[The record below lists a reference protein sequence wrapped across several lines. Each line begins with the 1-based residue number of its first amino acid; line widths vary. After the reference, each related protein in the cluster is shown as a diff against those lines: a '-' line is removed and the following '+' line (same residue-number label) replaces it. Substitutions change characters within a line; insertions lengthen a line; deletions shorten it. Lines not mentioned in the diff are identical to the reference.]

1 MAHSCRWRFPARPG
15 GSTNSGTGKR
25 AGRIRVTASL
35 RNDTGAHTNS
45 IGPKAGFDAA
55 VQVSAA
61 IESNLQK
68 FRDVLGESSGSSSG
82 EEEAFGGFC
91 TVSEGRRIHSPA
103 RTFSVPPSAPA
114 TPEKKPRGRPPRAQ
128 ATHRVGS
135 ATGPVPAPSVPSS
148 LPHRDATVSHTEK
161 VKRPPGRPPGSGE
174 KRRGRPPASASHRGW
189 HQSGHGSSDE
199 APAGGVAGANEHGP
213 TAAQHGKHAGDE
225 REGGKMSKLGK
236 VPKLKRLQDAK
247 MGPLKSRL
255 KAVARKGVPV
265 PVVPRRRRGRPPSAE
280 RLKAEAA
287 AAAARSGSSAATA
300 FAELSLPDAR
310 TVKQKAFRVRGR
322 DRGLDLQAAQQQ
334 QQQQQ
339 QHAKLRAPHADSQP
353 DSPTEPH
360 SPPSSKFGRP
370 LGLRQSPR
378 HIKPVRIVPP
388 SKRTDATI
396 AKQLL
401 QRAKKGAQKKKLLE
415 KESVGSGGPPGMDTG
430 IRRRRR
436 TPLKNIRQFI
446 MPVVS
451 TVSRRIIK
459 TPKRFIED
467 ETSFSAPPPQKVS
480 RLDTPVYVSASVAT
494 VAASQPNAAPSPTLA
509 ATSSPSSAASAGPAA
524 GTTAAVDSLPPPPPP
539 VVSVVPTNSGSVP
552 PGLLNNAAMAAAAGG
567 SCNNSNSNGGR
578 FSSSAAS
585 CGSSAVSQ
593 HSSQLSS
600 GESSR
605 SSSPSLDDSS
615 CDSQASEGTQALS
628 EEPDRSPGSSQGDHE
643 REEEEEEEEAALMH
657 SSRPTSP
664 PSEHEREHT
673 RRLERGRRGRRGQ
686 GVRSGASLV
695 GRGRS
700 GLMGPRKKTIISP
713 ATGILMSSSQVG
725 AHQASSG
732 SSPPPPQ
739 QLHPPPGSS
748 SSAAGGGDHHP
759 HSSWI
764 MPRSIAPFLSGP
776 AMHAACHD
784 KRRSIL
790 REPTFRW
797 SSAPSH
803 KPECFSSAKYAKE
816 GLIRKPVF
824 DNFRPPPLTAEDVGL
839 VPGSVSGGAPPSGFT
854 ASPSGSAGSS
864 SRLFSPLHHHHH
876 QHTSSRFEGSYP
888 KRSPLLRAPRFT
900 PSEAHSRIFESVT
913 LPASSGSSPG
923 SLSPLQGSSPSGRSM
938 RHRKRRTLG
947 APVSGQPRSPSH
959 SMTRRSSQPGFK
971 MGKSPSDHRGSSSG
985 NASNSTSLTG
995 VAVSP
1000 LAPSALTQPPFST
1013 LSSGAAGLSGHGGT
1027 DGRKASSAA
1036 APGGLG
1042 GVGNSAGSS
1051 SSSPSQLFPLF
1062 GPGGGGGGGK
1072 TTRERNL
1079 SAGHEASTKEKDRES
1094 ERSREREKENKREGR
1109 KDRERKGKDT
1119 SSHSASGL
1127 FVMDGKD
1134 LEKSVPTLAHRK
1146 TPGRKKSVSADS
1158 GAEASPADSN
1168 TVSST
1173 PSSNGRPSKKDR
1185 PPDWNAD
1192 ADRGGEKEDQ
1202 EKTSMPLPPGQTG
1215 KAPTTNPTLESVL
1228 NRAEKQPVAD
1238 KQLAG
1243 LLKKAK
1249 AQLHNIEKSLK
1260 PVEQPKV
1267 QGQESDSSETSVR
1280 GPRIKHVC
1288 RRAAVAL
1295 GRHRAVFPD
1304 DMPTLSALPWE
1315 EREKIL
1321 SSMGNDDK
1329 SSVAGSEE
1337 AEPQT
1342 PPLKPVTRQ
1351 KPIHEAQPKKGRRSR
1366 RCGQC
1371 PGCQVPE
1378 DCGVCTNCLD
1388 KPKFGGRNIKKQC
1401 CKMRKC
1407 QNLQWMPS
1415 KMFIQKQV
1423 KGKKDKKKNRMS
1435 EKKELHYSVSTAA
1448 PEAKPA
1454 LREGPSQKKS
1464 DALPS
1469 KAAEEK
1475 LKQQQQQEEEE
1486 EEEEEEDCSPT
1497 PEPSPPPEEEDPSSP
1512 PSTPTPEES
1521 KQPPLLSSAPS
1532 RKDRKLQQQQQATTS
1547 PQSGH
1552 KDPSPSPPT
1561 PSQSPGQTPPQ
1572 RSPQN
1577 PPHSKK
1583 EPLAKPPSDGK
1594 KPQQQLA
1601 SQPPVPDTGPDT
1613 KHLKK
1618 LAARCAPAPKPK
1630 LKEKQE
1636 KQVAI
1641 KPDGGT
1647 LNSLSTPSTGVRTEQ
1662 QQQTAP
1668 CDGVR
1673 RIRVDF
1679 KESHDIDNVWEM
1691 GGLSV
1696 LTSVPI
1702 TPRVLCFLCASSGN
1716 VEFVF
1721 CQVCCEAFHLF
1732 CLGESERPLEAQLEN
1747 WCCRRCRFCHICGHP
1762 HQNTKLLECD
1772 KCRNSY
1778 HPECLGPNHPT
1789 RPTQKKRVWICTK
1802 CVRCQS
1808 CGATKPG
1815 KAWDAQWSHDFSL
1828 CHDCAKLVAKGN
1840 SCPLCDK
1847 CHDDEDYE
1855 SKMMKCRSCRRW
1867 VHAKCESL
1875 TDEMYEVLP
1884 NLPVAYTC
1892 TKCTEKQP
1900 AEWRTALKN
1909 KLQSSVHQVL
1919 TALLN
1924 SRTSMHL
1931 LRYRQPVMKPPELN
1945 PETEE
1950 SLPSRRSPEG
1960 PDPPVLTEV
1969 PPHADSPP
1977 DLESVEKKM
1986 ELGRYKSVLEF
1997 SDDIVKIIQTAIN
2010 SDGGQPEN
2018 KRANSMVKAFFIR
2031 KMERMFPWFKVKESR
2046 FWEAQKGS
2054 NSGLLP
2060 NAVLPPFL
2068 DHNYAQ
2074 WQDRMEQ
2081 SSAERPPLVKIIPAP
2096 THKPPGEPDFPATP
2110 PSQPPHVIHELSPEG
2125 SPEQLPPP
2133 GLGDNRQCVLCLKYG
2148 DENTN
2153 EGGRLLYIGQN
2164 EWTHVNCA
2172 LWSAEVFED
2181 DDGSL
2186 KNVHMAVIRGKQLRC
2201 ENCQRPGATVGCC
2214 LTTCNSN
2221 YHFMCA
2227 RQRRCVFLE
2236 DKKVYCQRHKDL
2248 IKGEVIS
2255 DSGFEVT
2262 RRILVD
2268 LEGISLRRKFINGL
2282 PPDNIHMMIGSMTI
2296 DCLGMLTD
2304 LSDCERNLFPI
2315 GYQCSRVYWSTTDAR
2330 KRCVYTCRILVYRP
2344 QVVETVTDS
2353 TVSCEKNF
2361 TIAHSPSTVPEME
2374 MITSSQLVDSAKL
2387 SCSKPV
2393 AAASRPKMLFR
2404 NRHPSYPPC
2413 HKSPI
2418 SRPLPSPGGFT
2429 SSAHEIVTVGDP
2441 LLSSC
2446 LGRIGSRRHST
2457 SSLSPQSSRN
2467 TVVPTAQSSYLFSP
2481 QSTASSSS
2489 SITTTPLSLS
2499 SYTWDRAQRDS
2510 GTKGRPFASVRSQN
2524 CQVSASSPGSQ
2535 QRQSGVNE
2543 KGDCSREPPGKQ
2555 SEGEAMHL
2563 SAPLM
2568 MGMNQVS
2575 PPLGTAVLTSHQ
2587 RSSSSTKGEKG
2598 KQQGMKDTSDLPAE
2612 STLLSC
2618 QPQAALPKDGGNPIQ
2633 EGTPAAKDTGIPGS
2647 PKPPYHKSGGRKS
2660 HDYVAGPAPAAAMKP
2675 RWSSGA
2681 TVGEEDIKRGSQAT
2695 PAVTASCRTS
2705 STKETCS
2712 KMGFSGSIEASKE
2725 REKTTKKIKTPLQK
2739 KGSDIKTLGQDQNFQ
2754 NSNNKSA
2761 VHSSNTKAAG
2771 TNAVDK
2777 HDSQGGN
2784 RPLKSRERFSSESKN
2799 SSSLEGMQP
2808 ETGSDAGIRAALNQ
2822 TKASKELIKREKKPT
2837 GKASLISPKID
2848 PNGTKVIST
2857 GSDTNLSTAVTPVS
2871 QGPQR
2876 RSTCPPV
2883 LFSSPSASSES
2894 SESESQAHPED
2905 CEEHLRE
2912 GEGAE
2917 DGEDPS
2923 MEDEGSID
2931 KHNEED
2937 SDGSGSAKRRY
2948 PRRSTRARANMIFGL
2963 TPFYGVRSYGEEDID
2978 FYGGG
2983 EVIGKKRSG
2992 MSKRS
2997 AEGQVDGADDMS
3009 TSLSE
3014 DSGEDEEVGL
3024 GPCPNKDSYYYNF
3037 TRTIINRNVRLHPEG
3052 VGRGSQFG
3060 RFLNEDAGE
3069 STDHMEESGAI
3080 PLSLGRP
3087 QIGQLDGVDDGS
3099 ESDASLST
3107 SSTTTATTSTTHKT
3121 SGKRKSRESRAER
3134 MAAGSG
3140 KDSDSSA
3147 GGGNGSSR
3155 ESRKNQKESC
3165 LSLGNVKSQGQDPL
3179 EAQLSLTTDLLKS
3192 DSDNNYSDDCGNIL
3206 PSDIMDFV
3214 LNTPSMQALGQQP
3227 ESSSPELLLGEGY
3240 GVDVNRRKDSAL
3252 LFDIP
3257 LPSTEPGESNSTI
3270 SVEESYSLQLG
3281 LPSDLSVLTTR
3292 SPSVSNQNH
3301 NTLIPE
3307 ASVSNQNHNTLIPEA
3322 SESTI
3327 LSLTTDETV
3336 EKAGDK
3342 PGVRTSEVSEE
3353 GGGDSQVTNDQL
3365 TPKHFI
3371 TGIEG
3376 EHISNQVSQVIE
3388 PDNQDVARTSGTPGL
3403 PSSPTL
3409 PLQSQKYIPVT
3420 AVSPGPSQVA
3430 STAVQTPSSHLKPA
3444 PEKLIVVNQRMQPLY
3459 VLQTLPNGVTQ
3470 KIQITPSVGTT
3481 GVMSTSP
3488 SVLSSMTLTAGLP
3501 NQPIFPA
3508 GGKGLLPMSHHP
3520 QIHTLTN
3527 TTQASFQPVI
3537 PNTTS
3542 GLLIGIPSHD
3552 SQIIVSEAGRRPDLA
3567 PSVTMVSSA
3576 PSLSPSSS
3584 VLSSGH
3590 GKKRPITR
3598 LLPRKSK
3605 KPPRS
3610 RSHPP
3615 LAPSEVAPNMTLINL
3630 SSPQITAGI
3639 STQSGLVELGTL
3651 TTATTT
3657 SHRKIPNII
3666 KRPKG
3671 VMLVPQ
3677 PMPITSS
3684 GQPGILGQDTSTHL
3698 LPCTV
3703 SGLNPNQQVLNVV
3716 SVAPSGAGNILGAS
3730 SVSLST
3736 PGLLSSTEITGAFSN
3751 LLFKAGPHNL
3761 TIPDQQMVLHS
3772 GGAMMPQLTHPVQT
3786 SIASSICVLP
3796 PQQTLSM
3803 SVSKQVDQESAL
3815 HRQQVSRILA
3825 DKPQALDQSGNVAGS
3840 IGPAPSLMA
3849 QDPSKPVVGVFTQ
3862 GSWTTPITL
3871 HTNQQ
3876 QVFKSA
3882 APPTAGGKGKQKA
3895 KRVRSTPEKAS
3906 GKKPK
3911 GLQAESPLSSKGDA
3925 SSAGQQSSSGT
3936 KQPVNPE
3943 PMDTGKPMEKDSN
3956 KSCSDAPVTKASPI
3970 NQVSVELCD
3979 EESKATSPTTQNSG
3993 KGSGTV
3999 LASSEQEDDKGGRDF
4014 LSHYKPKKGLM
4025 FEISSDDGFQI
4036 RCESIEEAWKSL
4048 TDKVKEAR
4056 SNAKLEELSFE
4067 GVNGLRMLGVL
4078 HHTVVFLLEQLCG
4091 AKYCRNYSF
4100 RFHKPKEC
4108 DEPPINPHG
4117 SARVELH
4124 HRRSVF
4130 DMFNFLA
4137 SKHRQP
4143 PEHNP
4148 QEEEEEE
4155 VLLKSARRA
4164 ISLDLPM
4171 SKRLRH
4177 LKKTSWETVG
4187 VYRSA
4192 IHGRGLF
4199 CKRNIDAGEM
4209 IIEYSGTIVRSV
4221 LTDKR
4226 EKYYDEK
4233 GIGCYMF
4240 RIDDYEVVDATM
4252 HGNAARFINHSCEP
4266 NCFSRVIIVDSQ
4278 KHIVIFALRKV
4289 YRGEELT
4296 YDYKFPIEEPGNKLP
4311 CNCGA
4316 KKCRKFLN

>member
-1 MAHSCRWRFPARPG
+1 MFVCL
-15 GSTNSGTGKR
+15 T
-25 AGRIRVTASL
+25 VTS
-35 RNDTGAHTNS
+35 
-45 IGPKAGFDAA
+45 
-55 VQVSAA
+55 
-61 IESNLQK
+61 
-68 FRDVLGESSGSSSG
+68 
-82 EEEAFGGFC
+82 
-91 TVSEGRRIHSPA
+91 
-103 RTFSVPPSAPA
+103 SAPA

-128 ATHRVGS
+128 ATQRVG
-135 ATGPVPAPSVPSS
+135 AGLTPTPSVPS
-148 LPHRDATVSHTEK
+148 LPHRDTHVSHAEK
-161 VKRPPGRPPGSGE
+161 AKRPPGRPPGSGE
-174 KRRGRPPASASHRGW
+174 RRRGRPPSSGSHRSSW
-189 HQSGHGSSDE
+189 QQSGHASSDE
-199 APAGGVAGANEHGP
+199 ALAGGVGVGGGGSEHDSHTLAQHKH
-213 TAAQHGKHAGDE
+213 TAAAEEEEE
-225 REGGKMSKLGK
+225 REGKVCK
-236 VPKLKRLQDAK
+236 VPKLKRLQDVK
-247 MGPLKSRL
+247 MNPL
-255 KAVARKGVPV
+255 KAVVRKVMPV

-287 AAAARSGSSAATA
+287 AAAAAAAAASARSASSAS
-300 FAELSLPDAR
+300 FDKLSLSDAR
-310 TVKQKAFRVRGR
+310 AVKQKAFKDRGR
-322 DRGLDLQAAQQQ
+322 DRDMDLQAAQQ
-334 QQQQQ
+334 
-339 QHAKLRAPHADSQP
+339 HSKLRASHTADPQA
-353 DSPTEPH
+353 SPTEPH

-370 LGLRQSPR
+370 PGLRQSPR

-415 KESVGSGGPPGMDTG
+415 KESGGPPGMDAG

-467 ETSFSAPPPQKVS
+467 EGSFSTPPPLKMT
-480 RLDTPVYVSASVAT
+480 RLETPAYASVPPA
-494 VAASQPNAAPSPTLA
+494 VASQTNAVPSPTRLA
-509 ATSSPSSAASAGPAA
+509 GTSSPSSASGGPSVGPMA
-524 GTTAAVDSLPPPPPP
+524 DSLPPPPPP
-539 VVSVVPTNSGSVP
+539 VPIVPSTGGSGGSIAAS
-552 PGLLNNAAMAAAAGG
+552 LLNNVAAAVAG
-567 SCNNSNSNGGR
+567 CANSTSNGGR

-605 SSSPSLDDSS
+605 SSSPDYSS

-628 EEPDRSPGSSQGDHE
+628 EEPDQSPSSQGE
-643 REEEEEEEEAALMH
+643 REEASVLMRA
-657 SSRPTSP
+657 SRPSSP
-664 PSEHEREHT
+664 PSEHEHAG
-673 RRLERGRRGRRGQ
+673 LLDRGRRGRRGQ
-686 GVRSGASLV
+686 GVRSGAGLV

-713 ATGILMSSSQVG
+713 ATGILMSSSQVS
-725 AHQASSG
+725 AHQASSSSVPSG
-732 SSPPPPQ
+732 SSPPPPS
-739 QLHPPPGSS
+739 QLIGSGQHPQAASS
-748 SSAAGGGDHHP
+748 SNVGDHHP
-759 HSSWI
+759 HAPWI
-764 MPRSIAPFLSGP
+764 MHPRGIPQFLQGTPIHS
-776 AMHAACHD
+776 AAHD
-784 KRRSIL
+784 KPRSIL

-797 SSAPSH
+797 SSVPSH

-816 GLIRKPVF
+816 GLIRKPIF

-839 VPGSVSGGAPPSGFT
+839 TRGPVSGGGAPPSGFT
-854 ASPSGSAGSS
+854 ASSGGGGGGSGSGSS
-864 SRLFSPLHHHHH
+864 GRLFSPLHHHHH
-876 QHTSSRFEGSYP
+876 PSSSTTSSSSSSRFEGSFP

-913 LPASSGSSPG
+913 LPTSTGSSPG
-923 SLSPLQGSSPSGRSM
+923 SLSPLQGSSPTGRTL
-938 RHRKRRTLG
+938 RQKKRRTF
-947 APVSGQPRSPSH
+947 APVTGQPRSPSH
-959 SMTRRSSQPGFK
+959 SMTRRSSQSGYK
-971 MGKSPSDHRGSSSG
+971 TSKGHSDRVGVSMSSGSSG
-985 NASNSTSLTG
+985 SNSASL
-995 VAVSP
+995 S
-1000 LAPSALTQPPFST
+1000 LAPSALTPPSFST
-1013 LSSGAAGLSGHGGT
+1013 LSPGTAALSAHGGA
-1027 DGRKASSAA
+1027 DGRKANSAA
-1036 APGGLG
+1036 AAVL
-1042 GVGNSAGSS
+1042 GNSQTAPSSS

-1062 GPGGGGGGGK
+1062 SPSTQGLGGGGSGSGAGGGK
-1072 TTRERNL
+1072 MSGRERNL
-1079 SAGHEASTKEKDRES
+1079 SAAGGHETVPKDKDREL

-1109 KDRERKGKDT
+1109 KEKERKGKEA
-1119 SSHSASGL
+1119 SSHVAPGL
-1127 FVMDGKD
+1127 FATDGKD
-1134 LEKSVPTLAHRK
+1134 SEKTVPTLAHRK

-1158 GAEASPADSN
+1158 GAEALPPDAN
-1168 TVSST
+1168 AGHVVNAA

-1185 PPDWNAD
+1185 PPDWDMEAA
-1192 ADRGGEKEDQ
+1192 ADRGGEREDR
-1202 EKTSMPLPPGQTG
+1202 ERTGVPVPAGQTG
-1215 KAPTTNPTLESVL
+1215 RTPTTPSLGSVVL
-1228 NRAEKQPVAD
+1228 ALVEKQPVAN
-1238 KQLAG
+1238 KHLAG

-1249 AQLHNIEKSLK
+1249 AQLDNIENKSQKSLK
-1260 PVEQPKV
+1260 PLDQPKV

-1295 GRHRAVFPD
+1295 GRNRAVFPD

-1351 KPIHEAQPKKGRRSR
+1351 KPIHEALPKKGRRSR

-1401 CKMRKC
+1401 CKVRKC

-1415 KMFIQKQV
+1415 KMFLQKQV

-1435 EKKELHYSVSTAA
+1435 EKKETHDSVST
-1448 PEAKPA
+1448 PTLEGRPA
-1454 LREGPSQKKS
+1454 VKEGPAQKRS
-1464 DALPS
+1464 ETLPS
-1469 KAAEEK
+1469 TKPGEDK
-1475 LKQQQQQEEEE
+1475 LKQHQQQQQHDE
-1486 EEEEEEDCSPT
+1486 SSLT
-1497 PEPSPPPEEEDPSSP
+1497 AEPSPLPDEPSSP
-1512 PSTPTPEES
+1512 LSTPSTPSPEEP
-1521 KQPPLLSSAPS
+1521 KQHPAPSSAPS
-1532 RKDRKLQQQQQATTS
+1532 RKERKLQQQAATS
-1547 PQSGH
+1547 PPSSH
-1552 KDPSPSPPT
+1552 KDPSSSPAT
-1561 PSQSPGQTPPQ
+1561 PLQSPAQTPPQ

-1577 PPHSKK
+1577 PLMSKK
-1583 EPLAKPPSDGK
+1583 ELPAKPPSDSKK
-1594 KPQQQLA
+1594 KPPLT
-1601 SQPPVPDTGPDT
+1601 SQPPIPDAGPDT

-1636 KQVAI
+1636 KQQAAT

-1647 LNSLSTPSTGVRTEQ
+1647 LNSLSTPSTGVPTKQ
-1662 QQQTAP
+1662 QQQQQIAP
-1668 CDGVR
+1668 CDGVQ

-1679 KESHDIDNVWEM
+1679 KESHNVESVWEM

-1696 LTSVPI
+1696 LTSVPV
-1702 TPRVLCFLCASSGN
+1702 TPRLLCFLCASSGN

-1721 CQVCCEAFHLF
+1721 CQVCCEPFHLF
-1732 CLGESERPLEAQLEN
+1732 CLGESERPLQEQLEN

-1762 HQNTKLLECD
+1762 HQNTKQLLECD

-1778 HPECLGPNHPT
+1778 HPECLGPNHP
-1789 RPTQKKRVWICTK
+1789 RKKKRVWICTK

-1847 CHDDEDYE
+1847 CYDDEDYE
-1855 SKMMKCRSCRRW
+1855 SKMMKCGRCSRW

-1875 TDEMYEVLP
+1875 TDEMYEILSS
-1884 NLPVAYTC
+1884 LPVAYAC
-1892 TKCTEKQP
+1892 SKCTDKQA

-1924 SRTSMHL
+1924 SCTSTHL
-1931 LRYRQPVMKPPELN
+1931 HRYRQPVTKPPELN

-1986 ELGRYKSVLEF
+1986 DLGRYKSVLEF
-1997 SDDIVKIIQTAIN
+1997 SDDIVKIIQVAMN
-2010 SDGGQPEN
+2010 SDGGKPEI
-2018 KRANSMVKAFFIR
+2018 KKANSMVKTFFIR
-2031 KMERMFPWFKVKESR
+2031 QMERVFPWFKVKESR
-2046 FWEAQKGS
+2046 FWETQKGS
-2054 NSGLLP
+2054 NGGLLP

-2074 WQDRMEQ
+2074 WQDRIEQ
-2081 SSAERPPLVKIIPAP
+2081 SSAGHPPLVKIIPAP
-2096 THKPPGEPDFPATP
+2096 THKPPGEPDSPATP
-2110 PSQPPHVIHELSPEG
+2110 PSQPPHGTHDLGPEDSPEHH
-2125 SPEQLPPP
+2125 PPP
-2133 GLGDNRQCVLCLKYG
+2133 GEKDNRQCVLCLKYG

-2181 DDGSL
+2181 EEGSL

-2227 RQRRCVFLE
+2227 RQRRCIFLE

-2268 LEGISLRRKFINGL
+2268 FEGVSLRRKFTNGL
-2282 PPDNIHMMIGSMTI
+2282 PPNNVHIMIGSMTI
-2296 DCLGMLTD
+2296 DCLGMLND

-2315 GYQCSRVYWSTTDAR
+2315 GYQCSRVYWSTSDAR
-2330 KRCVYTCRILVYRP
+2330 KRCVYTCRILVCRP
-2344 QVVETVTDS
+2344 PVVETVSDS
-2353 TVSCEKNF
+2353 KAPCEENF
-2361 TIAHSPSTVPEME
+2361 TIAHSPPIFCDME
-2374 MITSSQLVDSAKL
+2374 TTESHQVNSAKL
-2387 SCSKPV
+2387 SSCKPTT
-2393 AAASRPKMLFR
+2393 ATSRPKMLFR

-2413 HKSPI
+2413 QRSPI
-2418 SRPLPSPGGFT
+2418 SRPLPSPGGLM
-2429 SSAHEIVTVGDP
+2429 SSAHEVVTVGDP
-2441 LLSSC
+2441 LLSSS

-2457 SSLSPQSSRN
+2457 SSLSSQSPRN
-2467 TVVPTAQSSYLFSP
+2467 TAAPASQGSNLLS
-2481 QSTASSSS
+2481 QHSTAPFNSSTSAPS
-2489 SITTTPLSLS
+2489 SLS

-2510 GTKGRPFASVRSQN
+2510 RDRGRSFGCARTQN
-2524 CQVSASSPGSQ
+2524 CQGSASSPGPQ
-2535 QRQSGVNE
+2535 HRQSGVTE
-2543 KGDCSREPPGKQ
+2543 KCDGGREPSGKQ
-2555 SEGEAMHL
+2555 AEEEAVH
-2563 SAPLM
+2563 SAAPPM
-2568 MGMNQVS
+2568 SGMNQVS
-2575 PPLGTAVLTSHQ
+2575 PPLGTAVLTGHQ
-2587 RSSSSTKGEKG
+2587 RSSSSRSEKG
-2598 KQQGMKDTSDLPAE
+2598 KQGMKDTDLPAE

-2618 QPQAALPKDGGNPIQ
+2618 QHQAAVPKDGGNPIP
-2633 EGTPAAKDTGIPGS
+2633 EGTPVAKDTGTPGS

-2660 HDYVAGPAPAAAMKP
+2660 HDYVSGPAPAAAMKP

-2695 PAVTASCRTS
+2695 PAVTAGYRTS
-2705 STKETCS
+2705 STKETSS
-2712 KMGFSGSIEASKE
+2712 KMGFGGSIEVTKE
-2725 REKTTKKIKTPLQK
+2725 REKTTKKIKAPLHK
-2739 KGSDIKTLGQDQNFQ
+2739 KESDIKTLNQDQNFQ
-2754 NSNNKSA
+2754 NNNSKSA
-2761 VHSSNTKAAG
+2761 VHSSNTKASG

-2777 HDSQGGN
+2777 HDGQGGN
-2784 RPLKSRERFSSESKN
+2784 RSLKSRERFSAESKN
-2799 SSSLEGMQP
+2799 SSSLEEVQP
-2808 ETGSDAGIRAALNQ
+2808 DTGSDRGVRVAHNQ
-2822 TKASKELIKREKKPT
+2822 TKASKELIKREKKPI
-2837 GKASLISPKID
+2837 GKASLISPKTD

-2857 GSDTNLSTAVTPVS
+2857 GSDTNLSSPVTPTS
-2871 QGPQR
+2871 HGPQR
-2876 RSTCPPV
+2876 RSTCAV

-2894 SESESQAHPED
+2894 SESESHTHPED
-2905 CEEHLRE
+2905 SEEHLRE
-2912 GEGAE
+2912 GEGPE

-2963 TPFYGVRSYGEEDID
+2963 TPFYGVRSYGEEDLN

-3014 DSGEDEEVGL
+3014 DSGDDEEGGL
-3024 GPCPNKDSYYYNF
+3024 GQCPNKDSYYYNF
-3037 TRTIINRNVRLHPEG
+3037 TRTIINPSVQLHP
-3052 VGRGSQFG
+3052 G
-3060 RFLNEDAGE
+3060 RFLSEGAGE
-3069 STDHMEESGAI
+3069 RADHMEDTGAI

-3107 SSTTTATTSTTHKT
+3107 SSTTTATTSTTHKA
-3121 SGKRKSRESRAER
+3121 SGKRKTRAEK
-3134 MAAGSG
+3134 MAANSG
-3140 KDSDSSA
+3140 KDSDGGGA
-3147 GGGNGSSR
+3147 AGGNGSGGR

-3165 LSLGNVKSQGQDPL
+3165 LSLAGVKSQGQDPL

-3240 GVDVNRRKDSAL
+3240 GVDVNRRKDI
-3252 LFDIP
+3252 LFGDFSQP
-3257 LPSTEPGESNSTI
+3257 LPSTEPVESGVNSTI

-3301 NTLIPE
+3301 STLIPE
-3307 ASVSNQNHNTLIPEA
+3307 T
-3322 SESTI
+3322 SESTM
-3327 LSLTTDETV
+3327 LSLTTDETG

-3342 PGVRTSEVSEE
+3342 PGVRTSEATEE
-3353 GGGDSQVTNDQL
+3353 GGGDSQGADDQL

-3371 TGIEG
+3371 PGIEG
-3376 EHISNQVSQVIE
+3376 EHISGQVSQVME
-3388 PDNQDVARTSGTPGL
+3388 TDNQDVARSSGTPGL
-3403 PSSPTL
+3403 PSSPPL
-3409 PLQSQKYIPVT
+3409 PLQGQKYIPVT
-3420 AVSPGPSQVA
+3420 AVSPGPTQVA

-3470 KIQITPSVGTT
+3470 KIQIAPSVGAT

-3488 SVLSSMTLTAGLP
+3488 SVLSSMTLNPT
-3501 NQPIFPA
+3501 QPIFPV
-3508 GGKGLLPMSHHP
+3508 GGKSLLPMSHHP
-3520 QIHTLTN
+3520 QIHTLTTN

-3552 SQIIVSEAGRRPDLA
+3552 QQIIVSEAGHRPDLA
-3567 PSVTMVSSA
+3567 PTVAMVSSA

-3598 LLPRKSK
+3598 LPRKNK
-3605 KPPRS
+3605 KLPRS
-3610 RSHPP
+3610 RSQPP
-3615 LAPSEVAPNMTLINL
+3615 LAPSEVTPNMTLINL

-3651 TTATTT
+3651 TTAATT

-3666 KRPKG
+3666 KRPKPG

-3677 PMPITSS
+3677 PVPISS
-3684 GQPGILGQDTSTHL
+3684 SAQPGILGQDTSAHL

-3703 SGLNPNQQVLNVV
+3703 SGLNTNQPVLNVV
-3716 SVAPSGAGNILGAS
+3716 SVPPSGAGNILGAS

-3736 PGLLSSTEITGAFSN
+3736 PGLLSSAEITGSFSN

-3772 GGAMMPQLTHPVQT
+3772 GGPMVSQLTHPVQT

-3803 SVSKQVDQESAL
+3803 SVNKQVDQESAL
-3815 HRQQVSRILA
+3815 HRQTVNRVLA
-3825 DKPQALDQSGNVAGS
+3825 DKSQALDQSGSIAGS
-3840 IGPAPSLMA
+3840 VGPATGLMA
-3849 QDPSKPVVGVFTQ
+3849 Q

-3871 HTNQQ
+3871 QANQHH
-3876 QVFKSA
+3876 VFKSITTA
-3882 APPTAGGKGKQKA
+3882 APSTTTGKGKQKA
-3895 KRVRSTPEKAS
+3895 KRARSTPEKAS

-3911 GLQAESPLSSKGDA
+3911 GSQAESPLLNQTDA
-3925 SSAGQQSSSGT
+3925 SSAGRQSSSGS

-3943 PMDTGKPMEKDSN
+3943 PMDTGKAVEKDSS
-3956 KSCSDAPVTKASPI
+3956 KSDAPVMTKASLI
-3970 NQVSVELCD
+3970 NQVSIELCD
-3979 EESKATSPTTQNSG
+3979 EESKATSSSAQNRG
-3993 KGSGTV
+3993 KGSGTALV
-3999 LASSEQEDDKGGRDF
+3999 ASSEQEDDKGGRDF
-4014 LSHYKPKKGLM
+4014 ISDCKPKKGLI

-4056 SNAKLEELSFE
+4056 SNAKLKELSFE
-4067 GVNGLRMLGVL
+4067 GVSGLRMLGVL
-4078 HHTVVFLLEQLCG
+4078 HHTVVFLLEQLYG
-4091 AKYCRNYSF
+4091 AKYCRNYRF
-4100 RFHKPKEC
+4100 RFHKPEES

-4124 HRRSVF
+4124 QRRSVF
-4130 DMFNFLA
+4130 DVFNFLA

-4143 PEHNP
+4143 PEYKP
-4148 QEEEEEE
+4148 QEEDEEEAQ
-4155 VLLKSARRA
+4155 LKSARRA
-4164 ISLDLPM
+4164 ISMDLPM
-4171 SKRLRH
+4171 PQRLQH
-4177 LKKTSWETVG
+4177 LQKMSRETVG
-4187 VYRSA
+4187 VFRSA

-4209 IIEYSGTIVRSV
+4209 IIEYSGNVVRSV

-4266 NCFSRVIIVDSQ
+4266 NCYSRVIIVDGQ
-4278 KHIVIFALRKV
+4278 KHIVIFALRKI

-4316 KKCRKFLN
+4316 KKCRRFLN

>member
-35 RNDTGAHTNS
+35 RNDTAAHTNTV
-45 IGPKAGFDAA
+45 GLRHGFDAA
-55 VQVSAA
+55 VQVSSA

-82 EEEAFGGFC
+82 EEEAFCGFG
-91 TVSEGRRIHSPA
+91 TVSESRRIQSPA
-103 RTFSVPPSAPA
+103 RTLSVPSSAPA

-128 ATHRVGS
+128 ATQRPGIG
-135 ATGPVPAPSVPSS
+135 AGPVPVPSVPSI
-148 LPHRDATVSHTEK
+148 PHRDALSHTEK

-174 KRRGRPPASASHRGW
+174 RRRGRPPASGSQRNWQQIGQASTDEA
-189 HQSGHGSSDE
+189 SAASSEHGST
-199 APAGGVAGANEHGP
+199 P
-213 TAAQHGKHAGDE
+213 AQHKHAAENE
-225 REGGKMSKLGK
+225 REGK
-236 VPKLKRLQDAK
+236 VCKVSRQAAKLKRLQDVK
-247 MGPLKSRL
+247 IGPLKSRL
-255 KAVARKGVPV
+255 KAVVGKAVPV

-287 AAAARSGSSAATA
+287 AAAAAAAARSASSGS
-300 FAELSLPDAR
+300 FAELSLSDTR
-310 TVKQKAFRVRGR
+310 TVKQKAFKVRGR
-322 DRGLDLQAAQQQ
+322 DRDLDLQAAQQ
-334 QQQQQ
+334 
-339 QHAKLRAPHADSQP
+339 HASQADPQA
-353 DSPTEPH
+353 SPTEPH

-415 KESVGSGGPPGMDTG
+415 KEVGGPQGMETG

-436 TPLKNIRQFI
+436 TSLKNIRQFI

-451 TVSRRIIK
+451 GVSRRVIK
-459 TPKRFIED
+459 MPKRFIDD
-467 ETSFSAPPPQKVS
+467 EARFSTPPPQQKMPRLETPAGISVS
-480 RLDTPVYVSASVAT
+480 TVTSAAP
-494 VAASQPNAAPSPTLA
+494 QPNAAPSPTLV
-509 ATSSPSSAASAGPAA
+509 ATSSPSSVAVSAGL
-524 GTTAAVDSLPPPPPP
+524 TALDNLPPPPPP
-539 VVSVVPTNSGSVP
+539 APAVPSSSSSSSIP
-552 PGLLNNAAMAAAAGG
+552 PSLLTGASAGG
-567 SCNNSNSNGGR
+567 SCNNSNGGR

-628 EEPDRSPGSSQGDHE
+628 EERDHSPSSQGE
-643 REEEEEEEEAALMH
+643 REEAVLMH
-657 SSRPTSP
+657 ASRPSSP
-664 PSEHEREHT
+664 LSEHEHEHT
-673 RRLERGRRGRRGQ
+673 GLLERGRRGRRGH
-686 GVRSGASLV
+686 GVRSGAGLV

-700 GLMGPRKKTIISP
+700 SLMGMRKKTIISP

-725 AHQASSG
+725 SHQASGAPSG
-732 SSPPPPQ
+732 SSPPPSSQLLGSGQHPQ
-739 QLHPPPGSS
+739 SASS
-748 SSAAGGGDHHP
+748 NAAGVGDHHS

-764 MPRSIAPFLSGP
+764 MPRGIAPFLSGP
-776 AMHAACHD
+776 PMHAASHD

-803 KPECFSSAKYAKE
+803 KPECFSSAKYARE
-816 GLIRKPVF
+816 GLIRKPIF

-839 VPGSVSGGAPPSGFT
+839 APGPVSGNVAPSGFPT
-854 ASPSGSAGSS
+854 SSGSNAGSG

-876 QHTSSRFEGSYP
+876 QHTSSRFEGSFQ

-913 LPASSGSSPG
+913 LPTSSGSSPG
-923 SLSPLQGSSPSGRSM
+923 SLSPLQSSSPSNRSL
-938 RHRKRRTLG
+938 RHRKRRTFGPL
-947 APVSGQPRSPSH
+947 PGQPRSPSH

-971 MGKSPSDHRGSSSG
+971 PSKSSSDPMGSSVSSSS
-985 NASNSTSLTG
+985 NASNSTSLPG

-1000 LAPSALTQPPFST
+1000 LAPSALTQAPFST
-1013 LSSGAAGLSGHGGT
+1013 LSPGTAGLASHSGT
-1027 DGRKASSAA
+1027 EGRKVASAA
-1036 APGGLG
+1036 AVGGLG
-1042 GVGNSAGSS
+1042 AVGNSAPSS
-1051 SSSPSQLFPLF
+1051 SSSPPQLFPLF
-1062 GPGGGGGGGK
+1062 TPSTQGLGGG
-1072 TTRERNL
+1072 TQPTRERNL
-1079 SAGHEASTKEKDRES
+1079 SSGQEAPPKEKERES

-1109 KDRERKGKDT
+1109 KEKERKGKEA
-1119 SSHSASGL
+1119 SSHSSSGL
-1127 FVMDGKD
+1127 FAQEGKD
-1134 LEKSVPTLAHRK
+1134 SEKSFPSLAHRK

-1168 TVSST
+1168 ASHAVSST
-1173 PSSNGRPSKKDR
+1173 PSSNGRPCKKDR
-1185 PPDWNAD
+1185 LPEWDVEV
-1192 ADRGGEKEDQ
+1192 DRGEKEDQ
-1202 EKTSMPLPPGQTG
+1202 ERSSTPVPPG
-1215 KAPTTNPTLESVL
+1215 PTLESML
-1228 NRAEKQPVAD
+1228 AQAEKQPVAD
-1238 KQLAG
+1238 KHLAV

-1249 AQLHNIEKSLK
+1249 AQLHNIENKSLKSLK
-1260 PVEQPKV
+1260 PLDQPKV
-1267 QGQESDSSETSVR
+1267 QESDSSETSVR

-1295 GRHRAVFPD
+1295 GRNRAVFPD

-1351 KPIHEAQPKKGRRSR
+1351 KPINEALPRKGRRSR

-1401 CKMRKC
+1401 CKVRKC

-1415 KMFIQKQV
+1415 KMFLQKQV

-1435 EKKELHYSVSTAA
+1435 EKKDMHYSVSTPN
-1448 PEAKPA
+1448 PEARPS
-1454 LREGPSQKKS
+1454 LREGPQKKS
-1464 DALPS
+1464 ETLPS
-1469 KAAEEK
+1469 KPGEDK
-1475 LKQQQQQEEEE
+1475 LKQQQHQEES
-1486 EEEEEEDCSPT
+1486 SPT
-1497 PEPSPPPEEEDPSSP
+1497 PEPSPPHEEPSSP

-1521 KQPPLLSSAPS
+1521 KQPQAPSGGPS
-1532 RKDRKLQQQQQATTS
+1532 RKERKLQQQQATTS
-1547 PQSGH
+1547 PPSSQ

-1561 PSQSPGQTPPQ
+1561 PSQSPTQTPPQ

-1577 PPHSKK
+1577 PLLLKK
-1583 EPLAKPPSDGK
+1583 EPAAKPPTDGK
-1594 KPQQQLA
+1594 KKLQQQPS
-1601 SQPPVPDTGPDT
+1601 SQPPAPDTGPDS

-1618 LAARCAPAPKPK
+1618 LAARK
-1630 LKEKQE
+1630 LKEKPE
-1636 KQVAI
+1636 KQAAI
-1641 KPDGGT
+1641 KPNGGT
-1647 LNSLSTPSTGVRTEQ
+1647 LNSLSTPSTGVQSKQ

-1668 CDGVR
+1668 CDGVQ

-1679 KESHDIDNVWEM
+1679 KESHDIENVWEM

-1702 TPRVLCFLCASSGN
+1702 TPRMLCFLCASSGN

-1721 CQVCCEAFHLF
+1721 CQVCCEPFHLF
-1732 CLGESERPLEAQLEN
+1732 CLGESERPLEDQLEN

-1762 HQNTKLLECD
+1762 HQNTKQLLECD

-1789 RPTQKKRVWICTK
+1789 RPTKKKRVWICTK

-1808 CGATKPG
+1808 CGATEPG

-1840 SCPLCDK
+1840 SCSLCDK
-1847 CHDDEDYE
+1847 CYDDEDYE
-1855 SKMMKCRSCRRW
+1855 SKMMKCGRCSRW

-1875 TDEMYEVLP
+1875 TDEMYDIQS

-1892 TKCTEKQP
+1892 ANCTEKQP
-1900 AEWRTALKN
+1900 AEWKTALKN

-1924 SRTSMHL
+1924 SRTSTHL

-1969 PPHADSPP
+1969 PPHTDSPP
-1977 DLESVEKKM
+1977 DLESVAKKM
-1986 ELGRYKSVLEF
+1986 DLGRYKSVLEF
-1997 SDDIVKIIQTAIN
+1997 SDDIVKIIQMAIN

-2018 KRANSMVKAFFIR
+2018 KKANSMVKTFFIR
-2031 KMERMFPWFKVKESR
+2031 QMERVFPWFKVKESS
-2046 FWEAQKGS
+2046 FWETLKDS
-2054 NSGLLP
+2054 NSGSLP

-2074 WQDRMEQ
+2074 WQDRVEL
-2081 SSAERPPLVKIIPAP
+2081 SSAEQHPLVKIIPAP
-2096 THKPPGEPDFPATP
+2096 THKPLGEPDSPATP
-2110 PSQPPHVIHELSPEG
+2110 PDVILDLSPED
-2125 SPEQLPPP
+2125 SPELLPPP
-2133 GLGDNRQCVLCLKYG
+2133 NLRDNRQCVLCLKYG

-2172 LWSAEVFED
+2172 LWSSEVFED

-2268 LEGISLRRKFINGL
+2268 LGGISLRRKFINGL

-2304 LSDCERNLFPI
+2304 LSDCERNVFPI
-2315 GYQCSRVYWSTTDAR
+2315 GYQCSRVYWSTIDAR

-2344 QVVETVTDS
+2344 PVVETVIDSIGRLEETVIGS
-2353 TVSCEKNF
+2353 TVPCEDNF
-2361 TIAHSPSTVPEME
+2361 TIAHSPTTVSEME
-2374 MITSSQLVDSAKL
+2374 MTTVSQLVNSAKL
-2387 SCSKPV
+2387 SCCKSTT
-2393 AAASRPKMLFR
+2393 AASRPKLLFR

-2413 HKSPI
+2413 QRSSI
-2418 SRPLPSPGGFT
+2418 SRPLPSPGGLT

-2441 LLSSC
+2441 LLSFS

-2457 SSLSPQSSRN
+2457 SSLSAQLSRN
-2467 TVVPTAQSSYLFSP
+2467 TITPTPQGSNLFSQ
-2481 QSTASSSS
+2481 QSTLSSCSIISAAS
-2489 SITTTPLSLS
+2489 SLS
-2499 SYTWDRAQRDS
+2499 SYTWDRAQWDT
-2510 GTKGRPFASVRSQN
+2510 GKGRPFACVKSLN
-2524 CQVSASSPGSQ
+2524 CQVSASGPGSQ
-2535 QRQSGVNE
+2535 QRQLSVTE
-2543 KGDCSREPPGKQ
+2543 KGDGSREPSGKQ
-2555 SEGEAMHL
+2555 SEAEAVQ
-2563 SAPLM
+2563 SSTLM
-2568 MGMNQVS
+2568 SGMNQVS
-2575 PPLGTAVLTSHQ
+2575 PPLGTAVLTGHQ
-2587 RSSSSTKGEKG
+2587 RSSSSKSEKG
-2598 KQQGMKDTSDLPAE
+2598 KQGMKDTALPAE

-2633 EGTPAAKDTGIPGS
+2633 EGTPAGKDTGMPGS
-2647 PKPPYHKSGGRKS
+2647 PKPPYRKSGGRKS
-2660 HDYVAGPAPAAAMKP
+2660 HDYLTGPAPAAAMKP

-2695 PAVTASCRTS
+2695 PAVTAGYRTS
-2705 STKETCS
+2705 STKETSS

-2725 REKTTKKIKTPLQK
+2725 REKTTKKIKTPLHK
-2739 KGSDIKTLGQDQNFQ
+2739 KGSDIKTLSQDQNFQ
-2754 NSNNKSA
+2754 NSKSA
-2761 VHSSNTKAAG
+2761 VHSSNTKASG

-2777 HDSQGGN
+2777 HDGQGGN
-2784 RPLKSRERFSSESKN
+2784 RPLKSRERFSAESKN
-2799 SSSLEGMQP
+2799 SSSLEGRQP
-2808 ETGSDAGIRAALNQ
+2808 ETGSDTGMRATHNQ

-2857 GSDTNLSTAVTPVS
+2857 GSDTNLSTAVTPAS

-2876 RSTCPPV
+2876 RSTCAV

-2912 GEGAE
+2912 GEGPE

-2923 MEDEGSID
+2923 MEDDGSID
-2931 KHNEED
+2931 KHEED

-2963 TPFYGVRSYGEEDID
+2963 TPFYGVRSYGVEDID

-2992 MSKRS
+2992 VSKRS

-3014 DSGEDEEVGL
+3014 DSGEDEEGGL
-3024 GPCPNKDSYYYNF
+3024 SQCPNKDSYYYNF
-3037 TRTIINRNVRLHPEG
+3037 TRTIINRNVRLHPVEG

-3060 RFLNEDAGE
+3060 RFLNENAEESAG
-3069 STDHMEESGAI
+3069 HMEESPAI

-3107 SSTTTATTSTTHKT
+3107 SSTTTATTSATHKT
-3121 SGKRKSRESRAER
+3121 SGKRKNRESRADR

-3147 GGGNGSSR
+3147 GGGNGGSR

-3165 LSLGNVKSQGQDPL
+3165 LSLGGVKSQGQDPL

-3240 GVDVNRRKDSAL
+3240 GVDVNRRKDI
-3252 LFDIP
+3252 LFDDFSQP
-3257 LPSTEPGESNSTI
+3257 LPSTEAVESGVNSTI

-3292 SPSVSNQNH
+3292 SPSVTNQNH
-3301 NTLIPE
+3301 STLI
-3307 ASVSNQNHNTLIPEA
+3307 SDA

-3342 PGVRTSEVSEE
+3342 PGVSTCEE
-3353 GGGDSQVTNDQL
+3353 TEEEGGDSQVTDDQL
-3365 TPKHFI
+3365 PPKHFI
-3371 TGIEG
+3371 SDIEG
-3376 EHISNQVSQVIE
+3376 EHISGQVSQVVE
-3388 PDNQDVARTSGTPGL
+3388 PENQDVARTSGTPGL
-3403 PSSPTL
+3403 PSSPPL
-3409 PLQSQKYIPVT
+3409 PLQGQKYIPVT

-3444 PEKLIVVNQRMQPLY
+3444 PDKLIVVNQRMQPLY

-3470 KIQITPSVGTT
+3470 KIQIAPPVGAT
-3481 GVMSTSP
+3481 GVMSTSS
-3488 SVLSSMTLTAGLP
+3488 SVLSSMTLTTGLNP
-3501 NQPIFPA
+3501 TQSIFPA
-3508 GGKGLLPMSHHP
+3508 GGKGLIPMSHHP
-3520 QIHTLTN
+3520 HIHTLTN

-3542 GLLIGIPSHD
+3542 GLIIGIPSHD
-3552 SQIIVSEAGRRPDLA
+3552 PQIIVSEAGHRPDLA
-3567 PSVTMVSSA
+3567 PSVAMVSSA
-3576 PSLSPSSS
+3576 LSLSPSSS

-3590 GKKRPITR
+3590 GKKRQISR
-3598 LLPRKSK
+3598 LQPRKNK
-3605 KPPRS
+3605 KLPRS
-3610 RSHPP
+3610 RSQPP
-3615 LAPSEVAPNMTLINL
+3615 LAPSDVAPNMTLINL

-3666 KRPKG
+3666 KRPKSG

-3677 PMPITSS
+3677 PSISISS
-3684 GQPGILGQDTSTHL
+3684 SAQPGILGQDTSTHL

-3703 SGLNPNQQVLNVV
+3703 SGLNPNQSVLNVV
-3716 SVAPSGAGNILGAS
+3716 SMPSSGAGNILGAS

-3736 PGLLSSTEITGAFSN
+3736 PGLLSSTEITGSFSN
-3751 LLFKAGPHNL
+3751 LLFKASPHNL
-3761 TIPDQQMVLHS
+3761 TIPDQQMVLHA
-3772 GGAMMPQLTHPVQT
+3772 GGPMMPQLTHPVQT
-3786 SIASSICVLP
+3786 SIASSICVIP

-3803 SVSKQVDQESAL
+3803 SVNKQVDQESTL
-3815 HRQQVSRILA
+3815 HHQQVNRIMA

-3840 IGPAPSLMA
+3840 MCPAPSLMA

-3862 GSWTTPITL
+3862 GSWTL
-3871 HTNQQ
+3871 QTNQQ
-3876 QVFKSA
+3876 QVFKSTTTA

-3895 KRVRSTPEKAS
+3895 KRTRSTPEKAS

-3911 GLQAESPLSSKGDA
+3911 GLQAESPLSPQGDV
-3925 SSAGQQSSSGT
+3925 SSAGRPSSSGLFLYRT
-3936 KQPVNPE
+3936 KQPVIPE
-3943 PMDTGKPMEKDSN
+3943 PMDTDRPMEKGSN
-3956 KSCSDAPVTKASPI
+3956 KSDAPVMTKASPI
-3970 NQVSVELCD
+3970 NQMSTELCD

-3993 KGSGTV
+3993 KGSGIV
-3999 LASSEQEDDKGGRDF
+3999 LVASSEQEDDKGGRDF
-4014 LSHYKPKKGLM
+4014 ISDYKPKKGLM
-4025 FEISSDDGFQI
+4025 FEISSEDGFQI

-4048 TDKVKEAR
+4048 THKVKEAR
-4056 SNAKLEELSFE
+4056 SNAKLKELSFE

-4078 HHTVVFLLEQLCG
+4078 HHTVVFLLEQLYG
-4091 AKYCRNYSF
+4091 AKYCQNYRF
-4100 RFHKPKEC
+4100 RFHKPEVS

-4143 PEHNP
+4143 PEYNP

-4155 VLLKSARRA
+4155 AQLKSARLA
-4164 ISLDLPM
+4164 ISMDLPM
-4171 SKRLRH
+4171 PKRLRY
-4177 LKKTSWETVG
+4177 LKKTSWDTVG

-4192 IHGRGLF
+4192 IHGRGLY

-4209 IIEYSGTIVRSV
+4209 IIEYSGNVVRSV

-4226 EKYYDEK
+4226 EKSYDEK

-4266 NCFSRVIIVDSQ
+4266 NCYSRVIIVEGQ
-4278 KHIVIFALRKV
+4278 KHIVIFALRKI